1 MNSGVPD
8 AKATRVKLHEA
19 LKEAKTCLQAAQS
32 RQKRYDDERRQA
44 LTLKVGGQVLQ
55 STRHA
60 KLPTVSSKK
69 LLPKWIGPFKVLAR
83 IGEVAYKLE
92 LPPTLKWHG
101 VFHVSLL
108 RPYVDSG
115 ESIPPPLPE
124 IIEGE
129 VEYVVESILGHR
141 DVGAEQRAKRQ
152 YLVKWEGYGQEH
164 NSWEP
169 VANLTHCA
177 DAIQRY
183 WQEAGR
189 GIGSPVPREGRRA
202 R

>member
-1 MNSGVPD
+1 VPD

-92 LPPTLKWHG
+92 LPPTLNWHG

-115 ESIPPPLPE
+115 ESTPSPLPQ
-124 IIEGE
+124 
-129 VEYVVESILGHR
+129 SL
-141 DVGAEQRAKRQ
+141 
-152 YLVKWEGYGQEH
+152 
-164 NSWEP
+164 
-169 VANLTHCA
+169 
-177 DAIQRY
+177 
-183 WQEAGR
+183 
-189 GIGSPVPREGRRA
+189 REK
-202 R
+202 